1 LISGIEKYDHDV
13 AGEHEHEAGAD
24 RRPVHGGDHRLGAVR
39 HRVEELAH
47 QPIVADIVA
56 GLVHEVDPLLEVGAG
71 GEHVAGRRENGD
83 ADIVAI
89 ADRIEHHDQ
98 LLARAPV
105 LRVHGRTIEGDGGD
119 AVGDIKTELSK
130 VHDLS
135 RAAPIAPVPG
145 AW

>member
-1 LISGIEKYDHDV
+1 M
-13 AGEHEHEAGAD
+13 
-24 RRPVHGGDHRLGAVR
+24 
-39 HRVEELAH
+39 H
-47 QPIVADIVA
+47 Q
-56 GLVHEVDPLLEVGAG
+56 VDPLLEVGAG
-71 GEHVAGRRENGD
+71 GEHVAGRREKGD

-89 ADRIEHHDQ
+89 TDRIEHHDQ

-105 LRVHGRTIEGDGGD
+105 LRIHGRAIEGDGGD
-119 AVGDIKTELSK
+119 AVGDIEAKLGK